1 MNQILSTS
9 MPIDNKK
16 QKNKNRTSNPA
27 SISSILKFFA
37 IAMLIFGVLIIGVGI
52 YAIVQKQNE
61 QKQENLQPTISIE
74 NKTDSIVL
82 LKVIY
87 GKNIDRVEYYWNDE
101 DATIVNGNNGRYL
114 EKEIQV
120 PSGKNTLHVLI
131 VDEDGNEIP
140 YEKQY
145 ERESNINIDVSGN
158 KIKITYDS
166 EKKVSYMT
174 YRWDEE
180 EETTIQINDTTVEQE
195 IDAIKGLHT
204 LTVIVV
210 DENNNTDTKVQKI
223 NGVSKP
229 TVSVTTNSEKTH
241 FIIKATDDE
250 KITKV
255 EFRINQDEEQEYELN
270 LDSLDYK
277 EFEYVVKEDIYEL
290 KQGENLIEVT
300 VTNSDGVTEET
311 GVVRIV
317 K

>member
-9 MPIDNKK
+9 MPMDNKK

-166 EKKVSYMT
+166 ENKVSYMT

-229 TVSVTTNSEKTH
+229 TVSVTTDSEKTH

-255 EFRINQDEEQEYELN
+255 EFRINQDKEQEYELN

-277 EFEYVVKEDIYEL
+277 EFERRYL
-290 KQGENLIEVT
+290 
-300 VTNSDGVTEET
+300 
-311 GVVRIV
+311 
-317 K
+317 